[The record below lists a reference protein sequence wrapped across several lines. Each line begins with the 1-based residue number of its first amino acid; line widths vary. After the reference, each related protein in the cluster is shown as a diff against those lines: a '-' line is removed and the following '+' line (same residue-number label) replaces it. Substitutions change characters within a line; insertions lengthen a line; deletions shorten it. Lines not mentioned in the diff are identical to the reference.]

1 MKKVLF
7 VILSFCII
15 FLPMNSVKADNNTF
29 IKGVVTGSGVSVR
42 TGPSKN
48 YSLVKNDINESI
60 YLSKPESVEV
70 LGSTNGWYQ
79 IKFLYSGF
87 IYTGYISADYL
98 RVTTVTIDNSY
109 KNSLMAKGFPESYA
123 EKLTKLH
130 ALHPN
135 WNFIVSNTNLNWNDA
150 VNGEA
155 TPVSKNQIQST
166 NATLRSTEDGAYS
179 NGTYTQYG
187 TGWYAASKQTIG
199 YFMDPRNFLD
209 EGHIF
214 MFEALDYSSSNQDV
228 STIQNMLNGSFMS
241 GSFNYNN
248 QSWTYA
254 NTFLTAGSQNNI
266 NPIHLVSRIL
276 LEQGSTCTALT
287 CGTGYNGNYVG
298 YYNFFNVGASGNSDY
313 DIIISGLRHAYNKGW
328 NNQYLSIVNGSATIS
343 NDYIARGQSTL
354 YYQKFNTITPSYYIN
369 QYMQNVKAPYTE
381 AYSTYTS
388 YYNSNLLDSAFTF
401 KIPVYNNMPDATTLS
416 TSENATNTLSSL
428 SISNCE
434 LSPSFTSSA
443 TSYTCNVDESINFV
457 EVKATKTSAY
467 STVKGTGNISLTS
480 DNNRV
485 VVSVTAA
492 NGNVRDYVVTIKKI
506 QKDISKVTP
515 ADIISYIG
523 YNNNSNVLSK
533 ITEGTDISNIIS
545 NIKDKYSQANV
556 IIKDKNNNQKTK
568 GKISTN
574 DKIII
579 TINNQTIEYSTVI
592 YGDVSGD
599 GIIDITDLLKVQ
611 KHIKNVSVL
620 SGNYL
625 TGADTDKNGN
635 VDIIDLLK
643 VQKHIKGIATISQ

>member
-643 VQKHIKGIATISQ
+643 VQNHIKGIATISQ